1 MPADEYDYI
10 VVGAGSAGAV
20 MAARLSEDPGVSV
33 LLLEAGGEADAD
45 EIHIPLAFSA
55 LFKTKWDWNYTTTPQ
70 KHLDDRPTYWPR
82 MKALGGCSSMNAMI
96 YIRGNRAD
104 FDAWESEYGA
114 TGWSYDDVLP
124 YFKKA
129 EGNAARRDDF
139 HGTRGPL
146 NVEDRVYTH
155 PLVNAWVDSAVSSG
169 LKRNDDFNGATQDG
183 AGLYQVTCK
192 GGRRWSTDKAY
203 IEPARSRPNLTV
215 ALGATARRIEF
226 DGARATG
233 VTFKQQ
239 AAEHT
244 AKARREVILS
254 GGAINSPQLLM
265 LSGIGPAEHLA
276 EFGIDTRVPL
286 AGVGAN
292 LHDHPIVPIIFD
304 THGASDL
311 MEAQNLQNLLRWKLL
326 GTGPLASNGGE
337 AGGFF
342 RSRDDLEHPDLQY
355 HVMGSGFYD
364 NMLHEPTKR
373 GFICGPTLVNVASRG
388 QVRQRS
394 ANPDWHPSLEPNYFD
409 QQADLEALLA
419 GTRAGFELCRQG
431 PLARNLGKPWHVP
444 EDPSDDD
451 FLALI
456 RTYAQT
462 LFHPVG
468 TCAMG
473 SGEDSVVDPQLRVRG
488 TEGLRVVDASVMPMI
503 TRGNTN
509 APTIMIAEKAADEIR
524 KSA

>member
-104 FDAWESEYGA
+104 FDAWESEFGA
-114 TGWSYDDVLP
+114 QGWSYDDVLP
-124 YFKKA
+124 YFIKA
-129 EGNAARRDDF
+129 EGNTRLRDDF
-139 HGTRGPL
+139 HGTSGPL
-146 NVEDRVYTH
+146 TVEDRVYTH
-155 PLVNAWVDSAVSSG
+155 PLVDAWVGSAVSSG
-169 LKRNDDFNGATQDG
+169 LARNDDFNGASQDG

-215 ALGATARRIEF
+215 ALGAAARRVTF
-226 DGARATG
+226 DGDRASG
-233 VTFKQQ
+233 VVFAQGGS
-239 AAEHT
+239 EHT

-265 LSGIGPAEHLA
+265 LSGIGPAEHLV
-276 EFGIDTRVPL
+276 EHGIDVRSAL

-304 THGASDL
+304 THGVSDL
-311 MEAQNLQNLLRWKLL
+311 MEAQNLQNLLRWKIF
-326 GTGPLASNGGE
+326 GNGPLASNGGE

-342 RSRDDLEHPDLQY
+342 RSREDLEHPDLQY
-355 HVMGSGFYD
+355 HVMA
-364 NMLHEPTKR
+364 R
-373 GFICGPTLVNVASRG
+373 ASTTTCCTSR
-388 QVRQRS
+388 RS
-394 ANPDWHPSLEPNYFD
+394 AGSSAAPPWSTSPAGARCACARRTPT
-409 QQADLEALLA
+409 
-419 GTRAGFELCRQG
+419 GTRRWNRTTSTNRPTSKRSSRARG
-431 PLARNLGKPWHVP
+431 PGSSCAARARSRATSARP
-444 EDPSDDD
+444 
-451 FLALI
+451 
-456 RTYAQT
+456 
-462 LFHPVG
+462 G
-468 TCAMG
+468 TC
-473 SGEDSVVDPQLRVRG
+473 P
-488 TEGLRVVDASVMPMI
+488 T
-503 TRGNTN
+503 TRRTTTSS
-509 APTIMIAEKAADEIR
+509 P
-524 KSA
+524 

>member
-20 MAARLSEDPGVSV
+20 MAARLSEDPGVTV

-45 EIHIPLAFSA
+45 EVHIPLAFSA

-114 TGWSYDDVLP
+114 QGWSYDDVLP
-124 YFKKA
+124 YFIKA
-129 EGNAARRDDF
+129 ENNTARRDDF

-155 PLVNAWVDSAVSSG
+155 PLVSAWVESAVSSG
-169 LKRNDDFNGATQDG
+169 LKPNDDFNGATQDG

-226 DGARATG
+226 DGDRASG

-244 AKARREVILS
+244 VSARREVILS

-276 EFGIDTRVPL
+276 EFGIDTRVAL

-304 THGASDL
+304 THGVSDL
-311 MEAQNLQNLLRWKLL
+311 MEAQNLQNLLRWKIF
-326 GTGPLASNGGE
+326 GNGPLASNGGE
-337 AGGFF
+337 AGGFY

-388 QVRQRS
+388 QVRLRS

-409 QQADLEALLA
+409 QSADLDALLA

-456 RTYAQT
+456 RTYGQT

-473 SGEDSVVDPQLRVRG
+473 SGEDAVVDPQLRVRG

>member
-45 EIHIPLAFSA
+45 EIHIPLAFAS
-55 LFKTKWDWNYTTTPQ
+55 LFKTKWDWNYTTVPQ
-70 KHLDDRPTYWPR
+70 KHLDDRGAYWPR

-96 YIRGNRAD
+96 YIRGNHGD
-104 FDAWESEYGA
+104 FDAWEREYGA

-124 YFKKA
+124 YFTRA
-129 EGNAARRDDF
+129 EGNTSITNRY
-139 HGTRGPL
+139 HGTSGPL
-146 NVEDRVYTH
+146 TVEDRVYTH
-155 PLVNAWVDSAVSSG
+155 PLVDAWVDSAASYG
-169 LKRNDDFNGATQDG
+169 MARNDDFNGATQDG
-183 AGLYQVTCK
+183 AGRYQVTCR

-226 DGARATG
+226 DGDRASG
-233 VTFKQQ
+233 VVFAQQ

-244 AKARREVILS
+244 AKARREVIVC
-254 GGAINSPQLLM
+254 GGAVNSPQLLM

-276 EFGIDTRVPL
+276 EHGIDVRVALP
-286 AGVGAN
+286 GVGEN
-292 LHDHPIVPIIFD
+292 LHDHPIVPVIFE
-304 THGASDL
+304 THGATDL
-311 MEAQNLQNLLRWKLL
+311 MEAQNLPNLLRWKLL
-326 GTGPLASNGGE
+326 GTGPLASNAGE

-342 RSRDDLEHPDLQY
+342 RSRDDLDLPDLQY
-355 HVMGSGFYD
+355 HVMASGFYD

-373 GFICGPTLVNVASRG
+373 GFVCGPTLVNVASRG
-388 QVRQRS
+388 RLRLRS
-394 ANPDWHPSLEPNYFD
+394 ANPDWHPSIEPNYFE
-409 QQADLEALLA
+409 APEDLDAMLA
-419 GTRAGFELCRQG
+419 GTRAAFELCRQG
-431 PLARNLGKPWHVP
+431 PLARYLGKPWHLP
-444 EDPSDDD
+444 ETPSDDD
-451 FLALI
+451 YLAHI
-456 RTYAQT
+456 RAYAQT

-473 SGEDSVVDPQLRVRG
+473 TGENAVVDAQLRVRG

>member
-104 FDAWESEYGA
+104 FDAWESEFGA
-114 TGWSYDDVLP
+114 QGWSYDDVLP
-124 YFKKA
+124 YFIKA
-129 EGNAARRDDF
+129 EGNTRLRDDF

-146 NVEDRVYTH
+146 TVEDRVYTH
-155 PLVNAWVDSAVSSG
+155 PLVDAWVGSAVSSG
-169 LKRNDDFNGATQDG
+169 LARNDDFNGASQDG

-215 ALGATARRIEF
+215 ALGAAARRVTF
-226 DGARATG
+226 DGDRASG
-233 VTFKQQ
+233 VVFAQGGS
-239 AAEHT
+239 EHT

-276 EFGIDTRVPL
+276 EHGIDVRSAL

-304 THGASDL
+304 THGVSDL
-311 MEAQNLQNLLRWKLL
+311 MEAQNLQNLLRWKIF
-326 GTGPLASNGGE
+326 GNGPLASNGGE

-342 RSRDDLEHPDLQY
+342 RSHEDLEHPDLQY

-373 GFICGPTLVNVASRG
+373 GFICGPTLVDVASRG
-388 QVRQRS
+388 TLRLRS

-431 PLARNLGKPWHVP
+431 PIARNLGAPWHLP
-444 EDPSDDD
+444 DDPSDDD

-473 SGEDSVVDPQLRVRG
+473 SGEDSVVDSQLRVRG

>member
-1 MPADEYDYI
+1 MPSDEYDYI

-20 MAARLSEDPGVSV
+20 MAARLTEDPGTSV

-45 EIHIPLAFSA
+45 EIQIPLAFAS

-70 KHLDDRPTYWPR
+70 KHLDDRTTYWPR

-96 YIRGNRAD
+96 YIRGNHGD
-104 FDAWESEYGA
+104 YDAWANEYGA
-114 TGWSYDDVLP
+114 TGWSYDEVLP
-124 YFKKA
+124 YFTKA
-129 EGNAARRDDF
+129 EGNTSLGDRY
-139 HGTRGPL
+139 HGTTGPL

-155 PLVNAWVDSAVSSG
+155 PLVHDWVDSAAAFG
-169 LKRNDDFNGATQDG
+169 MERNGDFNGAGQDG

-203 IEPARSRPNLTV
+203 IEPARTRPNLTV
-215 ALGATARRIEF
+215 ALGATARRIDF
-226 DGARATG
+226 DGDRATG
-233 VTFKQQ
+233 ITFAQGGG
-239 AAEHT
+239 EHS
-244 AKARREVILS
+244 ARARKEVILS
-254 GGAINSPQLLM
+254 GGAVNTPQLLM

-276 EFGIDTRVPL
+276 EHGIDVRVASP
-286 AGVGAN
+286 GVGDN
-292 LHDHPIVPIIFD
+292 LHDHPIVPVIFD
-304 THGASDL
+304 THGSTDL
-311 MEAQNLQNLLRWKLL
+311 MEAQTLGNLVRWKVR
-326 GTGPLASNGGE
+326 GTGPLASNAGE

-342 RSRDDLEHPDLQY
+342 RSRDDLDLPDLQY
-355 HVMGSGFYD
+355 HVMASGFYD
-364 NMLHEPTKR
+364 NMLHEPTER
-373 GFICGPTLVNVASRG
+373 GFVCGPTLVNVASRG
-388 QVRQRS
+388 RLRLRS
-394 ANPDWHPSLEPNYFD
+394 KNPDWHPSIEPNYFE
-409 QQADLEALLA
+409 APEDLEAMLV
-419 GTRAGFELCRQG
+419 GTRSAFELCRQG
-431 PLARNLGKPWHVP
+431 PLARHLGKPWHLP
-444 EDPSDDD
+444 ESPTEDDY
-451 FLALI
+451 LAHI
-456 RTYAQT
+456 RQYAQT

>member
-20 MAARLSEDPGVSV
+20 MAARLTEDPGVSV

-45 EIHIPLAFSA
+45 EINIPLAFSA

-96 YIRGNRAD
+96 YIRGNHGD
-104 FDAWESEYGA
+104 FDTWESEYGA
-114 TGWSYDDVLP
+114 TGWSHDDVLP
-124 YFKKA
+124 YFIKA
-129 EGNAARRDDF
+129 EHNTAIKDRY
-139 HGTRGPL
+139 HGTSGPL

-155 PLVNAWVDSAVSSG
+155 PLVDAWVDSAAG
-169 LKRNDDFNGATQDG
+169 FGMARNPDFNGATQDG

-226 DGARATG
+226 DGDRASG
-233 VTFKQQ
+233 VTFKQD
-239 AAEHT
+239 ATEHV
-244 AKARREVILS
+244 ARARREVILS
-254 GGAINSPQLLM
+254 GGAVNSPQLLM
-265 LSGIGPAEHLA
+265 LSGIGPAEHLV
-276 EFGIDTRVPL
+276 EHGIDVRAALP
-286 AGVGAN
+286 GVGAN
-292 LHDHPIVPIIFD
+292 LHDHPIVPVIFE
-304 THGASDL
+304 THGSTDL
-311 MEAQNLQNLLRWKLL
+311 MEAQNLTNLLRWKVR
-326 GTGPLASNGGE
+326 GTGPLASNAGE

-342 RSRDDLEHPDLQY
+342 RSRDDLELPDLQY
-355 HVMGSGFYD
+355 HVMASGFYD

-373 GFICGPTLVNVASRG
+373 GFVCGPTLVNVASRG
-388 QVRQRS
+388 TVRLRS
-394 ANPDWHPSLEPNYFD
+394 DNPDWHPAIEPNYFE
-409 QQADLEALLA
+409 APEDLDAMLA
-419 GTRAGFELCRQG
+419 GTRAAFELCRQG
-431 PLARNLGKPWHVP
+431 PLARYLGAPWHLP
-444 EDPSDDD
+444 EAPSEDDY
-451 FLALI
+451 LAHI
-456 RTYAQT
+456 RQYAQT

-488 TEGLRVVDASVMPMI
+488 VEGLRVIDASVMPMI
-503 TRGNTN
+503 PRGNTN